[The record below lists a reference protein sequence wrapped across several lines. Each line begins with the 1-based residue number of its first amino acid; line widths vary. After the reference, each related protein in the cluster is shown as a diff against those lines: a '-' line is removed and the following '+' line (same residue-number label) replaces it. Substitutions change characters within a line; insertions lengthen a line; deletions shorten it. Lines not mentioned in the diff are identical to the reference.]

1 MLSSVGRAAPLQG
14 VGREFETLSIHQ
26 GVVVQLVR
34 IPACHA
40 GGRGFESRPLRQD
53 SSPVRFFHG
62 AFPCALGMSEL
73 YRVEVPKCGRWRQA
87 HSQRQGL
94 NREVPTEGS
103 PRQTIDLTNR
113 NGLRHMLSGKTA
125 RQVEAQRPHGDG
137 SVKTEGT

>member
-1 MLSSVGRAAPLQG
+1 MGRRKASLSDNLDGNGVFGR
-14 VGREFETLSIHQ
+14 
-26 GVVVQLVR
+26 
-34 IPACHA
+34 
-40 GGRGFESRPLRQD
+40 
-53 SSPVRFFHG
+53 RF
-62 AFPCALGMSEL
+62 CALGMSEL
-73 YRVEVPKCGRWRQA
+73 YRVEVPKCRRWRQA

-113 NGLRHMLSGKTA
+113 NGLRHMLSGKSA

>member
-73 YRVEVPKCGRWRQA
+73 YRVEVPKCRRWRQA

>member
-73 YRVEVPKCGRWRQA
+73 YRVEVPKCRRWRQA
-87 HSQRQGL
+87 HIQRQGL

>member
-1 MLSSVGRAAPLQG
+1 
-14 VGREFETLSIHQ
+14 
-26 GVVVQLVR
+26 
-34 IPACHA
+34 
-40 GGRGFESRPLRQD
+40 
-53 SSPVRFFHG
+53 VRFFHG

-73 YRVEVPKCGRWRQA
+73 YRVEVPKCRWWRQA

>member
-62 AFPCALGMSEL
+62 AFPCALGMSGL
-73 YRVEVPKCGRWRQA
+73 YRVEVPKCRRWRQA

-125 RQVEAQRPHGDG
+125 RQVEARKPHGDG

>member
-1 MLSSVGRAAPLQG
+1 KISSRRKRLPQNRRQKDKNPKIKLDGYHTKKEALGSPFFG
-14 VGREFETLSIHQ
+14 V
-26 GVVVQLVR
+26 
-34 IPACHA
+34 
-40 GGRGFESRPLRQD
+40 
-53 SSPVRFFHG
+53 
-62 AFPCALGMSEL
+62 LGMSIL
-73 YRVEVPKCGRWRQA
+73 YRVKVPKCRRWRQA

>member
-73 YRVEVPKCGRWRQA
+73 YRVEVPKCRRWRQA

-125 RQVEAQRPHGDG
+125 RQVEAQWPHGDG

>member
-1 MLSSVGRAAPLQG
+1 MRFIYEHDLNLIGGSGLQSV
-14 VGREFETLSIHQ
+14 
-26 GVVVQLVR
+26 
-34 IPACHA
+34 
-40 GGRGFESRPLRQD
+40 SR
-53 SSPVRFFHG
+53 F
-62 AFPCALGMSEL
+62 ACALGMSEL
-73 YRVEVPKCGRWRQA
+73 YRVEVPKCRRWRQA

>member
-62 AFPCALGMSEL
+62 AFLCALGMSEL
-73 YRVEVPKCGRWRQA
+73 YRVEVPKCRRWRQA

-125 RQVEAQRPHGDG
+125 
-137 SVKTEGT
+137 

>member
-1 MLSSVGRAAPLQG
+1 MTAP
-14 VGREFETLSIHQ
+14 
-26 GVVVQLVR
+26 
-34 IPACHA
+34 
-40 GGRGFESRPLRQD
+40 
-53 SSPVRFFHG
+53 RFS
-62 AFPCALGMSEL
+62 CALGMSEL
-73 YRVEVPKCGRWRQA
+73 YRVEVPKCRRWRQA

>member
-1 MLSSVGRAAPLQG
+1 MAQPGKPTLIHDFLCFGEHGESKLILQILSS
-14 VGREFETLSIHQ
+14 
-26 GVVVQLVR
+26 
-34 IPACHA
+34 
-40 GGRGFESRPLRQD
+40 SRHWMRVF
-53 SSPVRFFHG
+53 S
-62 AFPCALGMSEL
+62 CALGMSEL
-73 YRVEVPKCGRWRQA
+73 YRVEVPKCRRWRQA

>member
-1 MLSSVGRAAPLQG
+1 MDYNNRNFPWNQIQLIKFTKDFSQGEKIPELCPGSSG
-14 VGREFETLSIHQ
+14 
-26 GVVVQLVR
+26 
-34 IPACHA
+34 
-40 GGRGFESRPLRQD
+40 
-53 SSPVRFFHG
+53 
-62 AFPCALGMSEL
+62 
-73 YRVEVPKCGRWRQA
+73 YRVKVPKCGRWRQA